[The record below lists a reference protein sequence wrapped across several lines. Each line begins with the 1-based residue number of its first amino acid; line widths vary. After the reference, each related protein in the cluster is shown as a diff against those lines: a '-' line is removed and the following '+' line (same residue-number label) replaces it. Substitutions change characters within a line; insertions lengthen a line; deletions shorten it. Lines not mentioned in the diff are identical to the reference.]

1 MNFIPMETKKGNAL
15 AWLALIVGILA
26 LILAWSAYNR
36 AGADLEDQ
44 AENEIEE
51 VIDVDEFDDEDDV
64 DMVDDETATDTSAE
78 VEVETDAVV
87 E

>member
-1 MNFIPMETKKGNAL
+1 METKKGNAL

-51 VIDVDEFDDEDDV
+51 VVDINDDMDDEDV
-64 DMVDDETATDTSAE
+64 VDDETATDTE
-78 VEVETDAVV
+78 TGVEVETDAVV